1 MRQPAAVPLPDR
13 VQAKIER
20 GELMGIAHRSGP
32 WKAWMTLTC
41 GVGVWAA
48 SASLATAGEP
58 STPTPAESGEVSTPA
73 GEESILPISYRPDN
87 SDRSRSRST
96 SASDRVQTLG
106 KGSSQRSSRKKAI
119 DALPLNRLAA
129 PELARARKVLADISL
144 YRELPTLAFPVH
156 PEVYEFFAAHP
167 DVAVSI
173 WRVMGISKFEMWQTD
188 RWQYEADAG
197 DGTTGIIDV
206 LYKDRGQALVVCDG
220 VFTSPLLS
228 KPLEAHALLHL
239 KFNFVRTRDGETY
252 VKHHVTMF
260 AAFPS
265 QAVGAAAKVISPV
278 SNMIIDRNFEEISLF
293 LHMMSLAMAR
303 QPGWMEQV
311 ARRMEG
317 VLDERRVELRKLT
330 ARVYVE
336 ARRRE
341 AELRAQQPQR
351 AVSALPAPVSRA
363 PRATSPDTGNR
374 TAGTNTAAN

>member
-1 MRQPAAVPLPDR
+1 MP
-13 VQAKIER
+13 
-20 GELMGIAHRSGP
+20 HRSGP
-32 WKAWMTLTC
+32 GKAWLTLTC

-48 SASLATAGEP
+48 STSLSTADEP
-58 STPTPAESGEVSTPA
+58 ALPARTEAVKAPISRSDETITPANYRP
-73 GEESILPISYRPDN
+73 EESAD
-87 SDRSRSRST
+87 SRSKST
-96 SASDRVQTLG
+96 ADRVQTLG
-106 KGSSQRSSRKKAI
+106 KGNSHRSSRKEALN
-119 DALPLNRLAA
+119 ALPLNRLAA
-129 PELARARKVLADISL
+129 PDLARARKVLSDISL
-144 YRELPTLAFPVH
+144 FRELPTLAFPVH
-156 PEVYEFFAAHP
+156 PEVYEFFTAHP

-188 RWQYEADAG
+188 RRQYEADAG

-206 LYKDRGQALVVCDG
+206 LYQDHNQALVICDG

-239 KFNFVRTRDGETY
+239 QFNFVRSRDGETY
-252 VKHHVTMF
+252 AKHRVTMF
-260 AAFPS
+260 VAFPS
-265 QAVGAAAKVISPV
+265 QAVGTAAKVISPV
-278 SNMIIDRNFEEISLF
+278 SNMIIDRNFEEVSLF

-311 ARRMEG
+311 ARRMKG

-341 AELRAQQPQR
+341 AELRSEQRSPR

-363 PRATSPDTGNR
+363 PQVN
-374 TAGTNTAAN
+374 AAN